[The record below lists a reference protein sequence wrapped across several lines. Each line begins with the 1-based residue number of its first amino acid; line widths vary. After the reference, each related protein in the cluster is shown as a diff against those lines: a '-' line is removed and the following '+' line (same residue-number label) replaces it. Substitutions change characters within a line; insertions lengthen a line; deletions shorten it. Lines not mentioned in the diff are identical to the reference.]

1 MKKLVIL
8 LLLTPMVG
16 LTQPRVNQDSLLLYF
31 TKIINNY
38 RVSKGLG
45 TLSVD
50 PQIKVLTDYQ
60 SKKMADNGVVGHG
73 TGNDD
78 FQHRLTRCDC
88 LHNVELFLE
97 NCTELMTPDVPFIT
111 DVESY
116 PDVEP
121 YIEKSYA
128 GKLTQ
133 YQYAYYAFLMW
144 KNSAPHH
151 RAMLNPDTKY
161 FYLSSYRKNGRT
173 YLCYIARS

>member
-8 LLLTPMVG
+8 LLLIPTVG
-16 LTQPRVNQDSLLLYF
+16 LTQPRVNQDSLLVYF

-38 RVSKGLG
+38 RVSNGLSP
-45 TLSVD
+45 LSID
-50 PQIKVLTDYQ
+50 PKIKVLTDYQ
-60 SKKMADNGVVGHG
+60 SKKMADNGLVSHG
-73 TGNDD
+73 TGYDD
-78 FQHRLTRCDC
+78 FSNRINRCKC
-88 LHNVELFLE
+88 LPEVELVLE
-97 NCTELMTPDVPFIT
+97 NCTELMTPDVPFVT
-111 DVESY
+111 DVQSY

-151 RAMLNPDTKY
+151 RAMLDPDTKY